1 MSEVTASGATGLGGS
16 IRSSAAGAP
25 TLGAIIPRVTDL
37 LPLTRICAIQGQ
49 GLLSPLGGETVRI
62 RGVVTGHARKGY
74 FVQDPEGSDDPLV
87 SDAVFVY
94 SPRRKAKVGL
104 HLELEGRVLDYV
116 NGDNGRPTTQLKPFE
131 AKLVPGDA
139 PSIDPVWLTAEFLPD
154 DEEQLAR
161 VLNGLEAML
170 VGIPKDSTFVAPSNP
185 FGDYVCAPPGL
196 SGTRTVHGGVV
207 IDPARPHRW
216 LPGFRI
222 LDYDSAPP
230 VNVGATLRAPVVGP
244 LNYRSEAYQIVA
256 RSSVDVADAR
266 PVVHSKASLT
276 SDGEG
281 ITILTLNGFNL
292 DVHVEGAD
300 MVEDP
305 ERDIDDDRLYGR
317 FEMLAAAIVHQAAA
331 PDIVALQEIQDN
343 DGAELTSVVDASE
356 TYKQLIKDV
365 KRLGGPNYR
374 WADIPPELDAD
385 GGQPGGN
392 IRNGYL
398 YNPERVELRRKS
410 MRRLGDGT
418 DAFEGS
424 RKPLLARFEVLGRD
438 ADLVVIN
445 VHLASKRHQNS
456 VFAPERPGFDAKEKT
471 RVSQARI
478 VRAAVDEVRQEG
490 LDYYVTGDFNDFEFS
505 STLRTLCGDDSVNM
519 VETLPPAE
527 RYDYNHRGQLQ
538 VLMHG
543 VVSKAAFEAGAV
555 EYEVLHGNELNGVDP
570 GSLGGKASDHA
581 YVLARVHVGRAAG

>member
-1 MSEVTASGATGLGGS
+1 V
-16 IRSSAAGAP
+16 
-25 TLGAIIPRVTDL
+25 
-37 LPLTRICAIQGQ
+37 IQGA
-49 GLLSPLGGETVRI
+49 GVLSPLAGQTVRT

-74 FVQDPEGSDDPLV
+74 FVQDPEGSRDPLV

-94 SPRRKAKVGL
+94 SPRRKARVGL
-104 HLELEGRVLDYV
+104 HLELEGRVLDYA

-131 AKLVPGDA
+131 VKLVPGDA
-139 PSIDPVWLTAEFLPD
+139 PSIEPVWLTAEFLPD
-154 DEEQLAR
+154 DDEALAR
-161 VLNGLEAML
+161 ILNGLEAML
-170 VGIPKDSTFVAPSNP
+170 VGIPKGSTFVAPSNP

-216 LPGFRI
+216 LPGFRM
-222 LDYDSAPP
+222 LDYDRAPP
-230 VNVGATLRAPVVGP
+230 VNVGATLRSPVIGP

-256 RSSVDVADAR
+256 RGCIEVDDAP
-266 PVVHSKASLT
+266 PVVRAQASLT

-292 DVHVEGAD
+292 DVHVEAAH
-300 MVEDP
+300 MVKDP
-305 ERDIDDDRLYGR
+305 DRDIDDDLLYGR
-317 FEMLAAAIVHQAAA
+317 FEMLARAIVVEAGA

-365 KRLGGPNYR
+365 KRQGGPSYR
-374 WADIPPELDAD
+374 WADIPPEVDAD

-398 YNPERVELRRKS
+398 YNPKRVELHRKS
-410 MRRLGDGT
+410 MRRLGCGT
-418 DAFEGS
+418 KAFEGS
-424 RKPLLARFEVLGRD
+424 RKPLLARFEVLGQ
-438 ADLVVIN
+438 DLDLAVVN

-456 VFAPERPGFDAKEKT
+456 VFAPERPGFDEKEKT

-478 VRAAVDEVRQEG
+478 IRAAVEELHKDGV
-490 LDYYVTGDFNDFEFS
+490 DYYVTGDFNDFEFS

-519 VETLPPAE
+519 VETLPPSE

-543 VVSKAAFEAGAV
+543 VVSKRAFEAGAV

-570 GSLGGKASDHA
+570 GSMGGKASDHA
-581 YVLARVHVGRAAG
+581 YVLARVRVGRCA

>member
-1 MSEVTASGATGLGGS
+1 
-16 IRSSAAGAP
+16 
-25 TLGAIIPRVTDL
+25 
-37 LPLTRICAIQGQ
+37 
-49 GLLSPLGGETVRI
+49 
-62 RGVVTGHARKGY
+62 
-74 FVQDPEGSDDPLV
+74 V

-94 SPRRKAKVGL
+94 SPRRKAQVGL

-116 NGDNGRPTTQLKPFE
+116 KGDNGRPTTQLKAIE
-131 AKLVPGDA
+131 AKLLPGAA
-139 PSIDPVWLTAEFLPD
+139 PSIEPVWLTAEFLPND
-154 DEEQLAR
+154 DEQLAR

-196 SGTRTVHGGVV
+196 SGTRTAHGGVV

-216 LPGFRI
+216 LPGFRM
-222 LDYDSAPP
+222 LDYD
-230 VNVGATLRAPVVGP
+230 RAPVVNVGSTLLSPVIGP

-256 RSSVDVADAR
+256 QGTIQVDDA
-266 PVVHSKASLT
+266 PVVHPKASLT
-276 SDGEG
+276 SDGDG

-292 DVHVEGAD
+292 DVHVERAH
-300 MVEDP
+300 MVRNP
-305 ERDIDDDRLYGR
+305 ERDIDDDLLYGR
-317 FEMLAAAIVHQAAA
+317 FEMLARAIVDEAGA

-365 KRLGGPNYR
+365 RRLGGPTYR
-374 WADIPPELDAD
+374 WADIPPELDSD

-398 YNPERVELRRKS
+398 YNPQRVELRRKS
-410 MRRLGDGT
+410 MRRLGDGSA
-418 DAFEGS
+418 AFEGS
-424 RKPLLARFEVLGRD
+424 RKPLLASFEVLGQHRD
-438 ADLVVIN
+438 IVVVN

-456 VFAPERPGFDAKEKT
+456 VFAPERPGFDAKEET
-471 RVSQARI
+471 RVAQARLI
-478 VRAAVDEVRQEG
+478 RAAVVEVREAG

-505 STLRTLCGDDSVNM
+505 PTLRALCGDDSVNM
-519 VETLPPAE
+519 VETLPPSE

-543 VVSKAAFEAGAV
+543 VVSKQAFDAGAV

-570 GSLGGKASDHA
+570 GSMGGKASDHA
-581 YVLARVHVGRAAG
+581 YVLARVFLGRQARTEAV